1 MSKVLITGATGFIGN
16 HVTRLCL
23 EQGDEVR
30 VMVMVG
36 EDRSP
41 LAGMDVEYVEGNL
54 LDADSLARAAQGVDK
69 LYHLAALFAVWTKD
83 PDLHY
88 KINVEGTRHMMNAAQ
103 AAGIEK
109 IVYTSSIAA
118 IGTDGK
124 GTPST
129 EDTPFTSWHFA
140 SEYIMSK
147 YISHLEVKSRVKD
160 GLPVTMVMPAL
171 PFGPGDR
178 MPTPYRYDDYRC
190 AARQNEKLLGR
201 RRMPGRRE
209 RCGVR
214 PCIGDGKRARG
225 RVLHPGQLTE
235 QHA

>member
-30 VMVMVG
+30 VMVMPG

-41 LAGMDVEYVEGNL
+41 LAGMEVEFVEGNL
-54 LDADSLARAAQGVDK
+54 LDPDSLAKAVRGVNR

-88 KINVEGTRHMMNAAQ
+88 KINVNGTRHLMRAAKT
-103 AAGIEK
+103 AGVEK

-118 IGTDGK
+118 IGTDGR

-129 EDTPFTSWHFA
+129 EETPFNSWHFA
-140 SEYIMSK
+140 SPYILSK
-147 YISHLEVKSRVKD
+147 YITHLEVK
-160 GLPVTMVMPAL
+160 GMV
-171 PFGPGDR
+171 
-178 MPTPYRYDDYRC
+178 
-190 AARQNEKLLGR
+190 
-201 RRMPGRRE
+201 
-209 RCGVR
+209 
-214 PCIGDGKRARG
+214 
-225 RVLHPGQLTE
+225 
-235 QHA
+235 